1 MTTSQSPKLTKIA
14 QKVLEG
20 LGQEQKPVKPEELV
34 TKLGMNLR
42 SVRYGLKILLDA
54 NLIDRYPDLVD
65 LRSFYY
71 LVHHESAS
79 NQKSQQSAISA

>member
-1 MTTSQSPKLTKIA
+1 MAISHPPKLTKIA
-14 QKVLEG
+14 QKVFEG
-20 LGQEQKPVKPEELV
+20 LEQEEKPVKPEELV

-71 LVHHESAS
+71 LIHQGPTSS
-79 NQKSQQSAISA
+79 QKSHQSAISA